1 MAVPMFHANGWG
13 LPFAAPAIGAKL
25 VLPGR
30 FLDGRSVA
38 RLMCDERV
46 SLAAGVPTV
55 WLGLL
60 DYLDQ
65 ADIQLPALRR
75 VIVGG
80 SQCPQTLIERLE
92 SRLGIIVQTSWGM
105 TELSP
110 LGTISAPDG
119 HRGHK
124 ASAGRPPMGL
134 DLKLTNAAGERLPQQ
149 RGMVGHLKVK
159 GASVVDRYFGSTE
172 PATDHEGYF
181 DTGDLAIIDPSG
193 ELIISGRSKDLIK
206 SGGEWI
212 NPTEIEDIIGTLE
225 AVALAA
231 VIGRPDAKW
240 GERPILVIELHQGH
254 AINDD
259 ILLASLRGRVADWWI
274 PDAVLR
280 VTSMPLA
287 ATGKIDKVRLRADFV
302 GT

>member
-1 MAVPMFHANGWG
+1 
-13 LPFAAPAIGAKL
+13 
-25 VLPGR
+25 
-30 FLDGRSVA
+30 
-38 RLMCDERV
+38 
-46 SLAAGVPTV
+46 V

-60 DYLDQ
+60 DYLDR
-65 ADIQLPALRR
+65 AGIQLPALRR

-80 SQCPQTLIERLE
+80 SQCPQMLIERLE
-92 SRLGIIVQTSWGM
+92 SRLGITVQTSWGM

-110 LGTISAPDG
+110 LGTISSPNG
-119 HRGHK
+119 PRGRK
-124 ASAGRPPMGL
+124 ASAGRTAVGL
-134 DLKLTNAAGERLPQQ
+134 DLKLTDAAGERLPQQ
-149 RGMVGHLKVK
+149 RGVMGHLKVK
-159 GASVVDRYFGSTE
+159 GASVADRYFGSTE

-193 ELIISGRSKDLIK
+193 ELIIAGRSKDLIK

-212 NPTEIEDIIGTLE
+212 NPTEIEDIIGTFE

-240 GERPILVIELHQGH
+240 GERPILVIEPRQGY
-254 AINDD
+254 AIDD
-259 ILLASLRGRVADWWI
+259 DVLLGSLRGRVENWWI

-287 ATGKIDKVRLRADFV
+287 VTGKIDKVRLRADLV